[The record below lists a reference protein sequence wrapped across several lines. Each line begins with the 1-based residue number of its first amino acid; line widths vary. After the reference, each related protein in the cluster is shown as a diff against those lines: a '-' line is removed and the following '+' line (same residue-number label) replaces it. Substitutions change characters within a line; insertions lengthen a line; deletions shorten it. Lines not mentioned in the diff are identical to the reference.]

1 MASASLNESMSLM
14 DTMRELYSS
23 SDDADKIREL
33 RRVRTEIAAAFK
45 ERELYMS
52 ELIRGASLPACSRT
66 TLCAAVQAGGARA
79 A

>member
-33 RRVRTEIAAAFK
+33 RRVRGELAAAFA

-52 ELIRGASLPACSRT
+52 ELIRGACLRAS
-66 TLCAAVQAGGARA
+66 ARA
-79 A
+79 VCTVRRAAASRRA